1 MTIEYRNAWRS
12 SAGSPA
18 GEVMAASFHASAA
31 VMEHVP
37 GLLERGV
44 AEVAVE
50 VPGPLARVAHAG
62 VAAEH
67 GPQPVRRA
75 VVAHRDHRGRLL
87 LDPAGVAGD
96 AARPGGLD
104 VVDEPVA
111 EELVDRQ
118 VPLVG

>member
-12 SAGSPA
+12 RDGSTA
-18 GEVMAASFHASAA
+18 CEGMAASFHASAA

-37 GLLERGV
+37 GLLEGGV

-50 VPGPLARVAHAG
+50 VPRPLARVAHAG
-62 VAAEH
+62 VAPED

-75 VVAHRDHRGRLL
+75 VVADRDHRGRLR
-87 LDPAGVAGD
+87 LDPARVAGD

-104 VVDEPVA
+104 VVDEP
-111 EELVDRQ
+111 
-118 VPLVG
+118 